1 MPVLKKPQHD
11 DTPTEVGQNQ
21 VQSLRDK
28 HREQGYEGYSPSVI
42 PNEKF
47 ALTSGPDSPSA
58 YEQMVQAAEARLAE
72 LKEAGR

>member
-1 MPVLKKPQHD
+1 MPQPKQPTGD
-11 DTPTEVGQNQ
+11 DVGQKQ

-28 HREQGYEGYSPSVI
+28 HREQGHEGTSPSVI

-47 ALTSGPDSPSA
+47 ALKTGPDSPSA
-58 YEQMVQAAEARLAE
+58 HEQMVQAAEARLAE